1 MRLKKFTAVL
11 CAAALLLSGCTRIP
25 NKQIPQTEAPPE
37 TTEPT
42 EEAYF
47 AEVSAKEYEINR
59 MELSVKLN
67 AEGGVFEGN
76 IRTDGD
82 YDGNGY
88 IVLDK
93 GMTLKH
99 IASMD
104 FSQHYRMVLAAH
116 SYGGAVIRLKLANES
131 VGTYYITASESADFE
146 LFSVDNLYLPAGPS
160 VVELEVISGSAAL
173 DYILIESS
181 DRVKGDCYEISH
193 RTAGSE
199 TSVAATGLM
208 RYLCDTYGNSIL
220 TAQNVTP
227 GTNAEIDMIY
237 SETGR
242 YPAIRTGE
250 LVYTTS
256 AKESELETAQNELE
270 AALEWGKSGGIV
282 SFMWHWSAPE
292 KGGVFKEETDFLLE
306 DAVTEKTI
314 SVYDEAGLDRLLAN
328 GEITKECRA
337 LMRDIDEIAK
347 VLAEFKNANIP
358 VIFQP
363 LPFGDT
369 ELYWWGG
376 NAEYYK
382 WLWQLVFDRLDEYH
396 RLNNLIY
403 VWNGSSAEFYPG
415 DSLCDIIGQSIYEQS
430 PASFAGRFSALAQ
443 LCDDTKKPMAITDCD
458 EIPSADFMRRDYAM
472 WLWFSAGSGECVIS
486 ADGTLSEKYTSWQR
500 LFDSYNHKLTITKD
514 ELPNFAEYAFEGE

>member
-1 MRLKKFTAVL
+1 MRLKKFTAIF

-25 NKQIPQTEAPPE
+25 VKQISSSDSAQE
-37 TTEPT
+37 TAEPT
-42 EEAYF
+42 DEPYF

-59 MELSVKLN
+59 TDVSVKLN

-76 IRTDGD
+76 IRTDGE

-88 IVLDK
+88 IVLDE
-93 GMTLKH
+93 GMTFKH
-99 IASMD
+99 IASVD
-104 FSQHYRMVLAAH
+104 SAQHYRMVIAAH
-116 SYGGAVIRLKLANES
+116 SYGGAVIRLKLSNES
-131 VGTYYITASESADFE
+131 AGTYYVTASESAAFE

-160 VVELEVISGSAAL
+160 VIELEVISGSAAL

-181 DRVKGDCYEISH
+181 DRVKGDCYEISGKM
-193 RTAGSE
+193 AGSE
-199 TSVAATGLM
+199 SSVAAIGLM
-208 RYLCDTYGNSIL
+208 RYLCDTYGVSIL
-220 TAQNVTP
+220 TSQNVTP

-250 LVYTTS
+250 LVYSTS
-256 AKESELETAQNELE
+256 VEESELETARKELD
-270 AALEWGKSGGIV
+270 AALEWGESGGIV

-292 KGGVFKEETDFLLE
+292 KGGVFTSDTVFLLE
-306 DAVTEKTI
+306 NAVTEKTI

-328 GEITKECRA
+328 GEITKECRT

-347 VLAEFKNANIP
+347 ALAEFKNANIP

-363 LPFGDT
+363 IPFGET
-369 ELYWWGG
+369 SLYWWGG
-376 NAEYYK
+376 NSAYYK
-382 WLWQLVFDRLDEYH
+382 WLWQLIFDRLNEYH
-396 RLNNLIY
+396 RLNNIIY

-415 DSLCDIIGQSIYEQS
+415 AEQCDIIGQSIYEQS
-430 PASFAGRFSALAQ
+430 PASFAGRFTALAQ
-443 LCDDTKKPMAITDCD
+443 LCGEVKKPMAVTDCD
-458 EIPSADFMRRDYAM
+458 EIPSPDFMRRDYAM

-500 LFDSYNHKLTITKD
+500 LYDSYNHKLTITRD
-514 ELPNFAEYAFEGE
+514 ELPKFADYAFEGD